1 MSDRA
6 REKGRLAIYAMA
18 GVYLLFMAYKIFKSL
33 PSSTDSSFMIL
44 IIAMV
49 AFVIIGAGLIIF
61 GLGRSYRLSKE
72 ELEERKRLEE
82 EKKNQ

>member
-18 GVYLLFMAYKIFKSL
+18 GVYLLFMAYQIFKSL
-33 PSSTDSSFMIL
+33 PSSTDNSFIIL
-44 IIAMV
+44 VIAMV

-61 GLGRSYRLSKE
+61 GLGRSYKISKE
-72 ELEERKRLEE
+72 ELEERKRLEN
-82 EKKNQ
+82 EKKEQ

>member
-18 GVYLLFMAYKIFKSL
+18 GVYLLFMAYQIFKSL
-33 PSSTDSSFMIL
+33 PSSTDNSFIIL
-44 IIAMV
+44 VIAMV

-61 GLGRSYRLSKE
+61 GLGRSYKISKE
-72 ELEERKRLEE
+72 ELEERKRLGP
-82 EKKNQ
+82 

>member
-61 GLGRSYRLSKE
+61 GLGRSYKISKE
-72 ELEERKRLEE
+72 ELEERKRLEN
-82 EKKNQ
+82 EKKEQ

>member
-18 GVYLLFMAYKIFKSL
+18 GVYLLFMAYQIFKSL
-33 PSSTDSSFMIL
+33 PSSTDSSFVIL
-44 IIAMV
+44 VIAMV

-61 GLGRSYRLSKE
+61 GLGRSYRPSKE

>member
-18 GVYLLFMAYKIFKSL
+18 GVYLLFMAYQIFKYL
-33 PSSTDSSFMIL
+33 PSSTDSSFVIL
-44 IIAMV
+44 VIAMV

>member
-33 PSSTDSSFMIL
+33 PSSTDGSFMIL

-61 GLGRSYRLSKE
+61 GLGRSYRISKE
-72 ELEERKRLEE
+72 ELEERKRIEE